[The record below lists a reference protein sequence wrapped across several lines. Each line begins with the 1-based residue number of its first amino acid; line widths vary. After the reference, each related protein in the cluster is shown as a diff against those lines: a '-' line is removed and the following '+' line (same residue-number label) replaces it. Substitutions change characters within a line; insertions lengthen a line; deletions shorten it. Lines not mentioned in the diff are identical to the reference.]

1 MEGQSCVIAGVGP
14 QLGMAIAHRF
24 AREGF
29 RIGLVARRAD
39 VLRGYVEELRAN
51 GDTAVA
57 YPADLGDLEA
67 IPGLF
72 ARIAAEI
79 GSPDVLVYNAS
90 AYTYGAPSQ
99 LTNGQLLGDLSVSV
113 VGALACARE
122 VVPAMRERGEGTIIL
137 TGGGFALNTYAPM
150 ASLGIGKAA
159 LRSLALNLG
168 AELEPQGIHAATVT
182 ILGEVR
188 EGTLFDADRIA
199 EAYWQL
205 HAQPSGGWS
214 RELLYNEAYASRL

>member
-1 MEGQSCVIAGVGP
+1 MEGQSCVIVGVGP
-14 QLGMAIAHRF
+14 QLGMAVAHRF

-29 RIGLVARRAD
+29 RLGLIARRAEA
-39 VLRGYVEELRAN
+39 LHGYVEELRAN
-51 GDTAVA
+51 DDTAIA
-57 YPADLGDLEA
+57 YPADLADLAA
-67 IPGLF
+67 IPALF
-72 ARIAAEI
+72 AQITQEI
-79 GSPDVLVYNAS
+79 GSPDVLIYNAS
-90 AYTYGAPSQ
+90 ASTYGVPSQ
-99 LTNGQLLGDLSVSV
+99 LTDRQLLGDLTVSV

-122 VVPAMRERGEGTIIL
+122 VIPAMRERGEGTIIL

-205 HAQPSGGWS
+205 HTQLPGNWS
-214 RELLYNEAYASRL
+214 RELLYNEAYASRI

>member
-1 MEGQSCVIAGVGP
+1 MIVGVGP
-14 QLGMAIAHRF
+14 QLGMAVAHRF

-29 RIGLVARRAD
+29 RIGLVARRAEA
-39 VLRGYVEELRAN
+39 LSGYVDELRAN

-57 YPADLGDLEA
+57 YPADLADLSG

-72 ARIAAEI
+72 AQISKEI

-90 AYTYGAPSQ
+90 AASYGVPSQ
-99 LTNGQLLGDLSVSV
+99 LSDEQLLRDLNVNV

-122 VVPAMRERGEGTIIL
+122 VIPAMRERGDGTIIL

-168 AELEPQGIHAATVT
+168 AELEPAGIHAATVT

-205 HAQPSGGWS
+205 YAQPPGNWS
-214 RELLYNEAYASRL
+214 RELLYNEVYASRL

>member
-1 MEGQSCVIAGVGP
+1 MEGLTCVIVGAGPGIGLSV
-14 QLGMAIAHRF
+14 ARRF

-29 RIGLVARRAD
+29 QIALVARRAEA
-39 VLRGYVEELRAN
+39 LHGYAEELRAD
-51 GDTAVA
+51 GDTARA
-57 YPADLGDLEA
+57 YPADLADLA
-67 IPGLF
+67 SLPDLF
-72 ARIAAEI
+72 VRIGAEL
-79 GSPDVLVYNAS
+79 SPPDVLVYNAS
-90 AYTYGAPSQ
+90 AVTLGLPSH
-99 LTNGQLLGDLSVSV
+99 LTPEQLLGDLTVSV
-113 VGALACARE
+113 VGALACVRE
-122 VVPAMRERGEGTIIL
+122 VLPAMRERGEGTIML

-188 EGTLFDADRIA
+188 EGSLFDSERIA

-205 HAQPSGGWS
+205 HAQPRGGWS
-214 RELLYNEAYASRL
+214 RELLYNEAYASRI